1 MTKKLLIL
9 IGILVIL
16 AGVAYG
22 MIKFVSKSAYSTN
35 AGVNKTTRV
44 VPPTTGEKT
53 TVLAKIN
60 GPVGTVASANGESYL
75 VNKDSYTLYVNN
87 KDALGPNKDF
97 KTVCDSTCE
106 KTWKPYLLDTKTA
119 GITKSDDPLLS
130 KINIFKRA
138 DGQQQYALG
147 TQPLFLYSLDTKP
160 GEVRGI
166 SADWAIAKP

>member
-1 MTKKLLIL
+1 MTKKLLVL
-9 IGILVIL
+9 IGILIIL

-22 MIKFVSKSAYSTN
+22 MIKSVSKNAYSTN
-35 AGVNKTTRV
+35 AGVNKTTEV
-44 VPPTTGEKT
+44 VSPATGEKT
-53 TVLAKIN
+53 SVVAKIN
-60 GPVGTVASANGESYL
+60 GPIGTVSSANGESYL

-106 KTWKPYLLDTKTA
+106 KTWKPYLLDAKTT

-147 TQPLFLYSLDTKP
+147 TQPLYLYSGDSKP
-160 GEVRGI
+160 GEARGA
-166 SADWAIAKP
+166 STDWAVAKP